1 MNTDIK
7 ALQLLERDLEAVAAR
22 ERDRLASLERAL
34 DGDGPG
40 APRHLPRR
48 GRGGSH
54 AWSGIA
60 AALVAVLVLAGGIG
74 FLSQGGGSGNDRT
87 IGTLPKELENR
98 GVADSQFQDVGEAV
112 AGSGG
117 GTASE
122 MPAPAG
128 LPQDQLT
135 QGSGGDETRA
145 SLEFGV
151 TAQDAGV
158 NNWQAAGPGVKS
170 GIGAIPAA
178 QGDLTKIIR
187 DGRIGIVIADGSFS
201 KGVSR
206 VTQIARSTGGF
217 VLESTSRDER
227 SGTLTLRIPAR
238 RFDDAM
244 LALRGL
250 ADELDG
256 EVEFQDISGQD
267 VTAEFIDLG
276 ARLEI
281 LQDRRDLLRDIQAD
295 ATSSSEILRLAA
307 LIDDVTLQIENI
319 QGRLNFLKD
328 QVAEATIK
336 VEVRERDVE
345 REDPSPDPENP
356 SLTDSFDLALQGFLR
371 IVGAIVIGLGYL
383 IPLAV
388 IALLVWGVLTLVRR
402 RDRGAS

>member
-1 MNTDIK
+1 MNTDIQ
-7 ALQLLERDLEAVAAR
+7 ALQLLERDLEAVAGR
-22 ERDRLASLERAL
+22 ERDRLAAVGS
-34 DGDGPG
+34 GGPG
-40 APRHLPRR
+40 APRRLPRR

-54 AWSGIA
+54 AWSRVA

-74 FLSQGGGSGNDRT
+74 FLSQGGSSNNSVTSASGGLADPVSRDDAAT
-87 IGTLPKELENR
+87 ATLAPADEVERPATDPGTGGFDTSDEERFGL
-98 GVADSQFQDVGEAV
+98 GFQDAV
-112 AGSGG
+112 PNAVDLAGAEDA
-117 GTASE
+117 ASS
-122 MPAPAG
+122 P
-128 LPQDQLT
+128 DR
-135 QGSGGDETRA
+135 S
-145 SLEFGV
+145 S
-151 TAQDAGV
+151 
-158 NNWQAAGPGVKS
+158 
-170 GIGAIPAA
+170 IGAVPAA

-217 VLESTSRDER
+217 VLESSSRDER
-227 SGTLTLRIPAR
+227 SGTLTLRIPAN

-250 ADELDG
+250 AEELQG
-256 EVEFQDISGQD
+256 EVEFQDITGQD

-319 QGRLNFLKD
+319 QGRLKFLRD
-328 QVAEATIK
+328 QVAEATIR
-336 VEVRERDVE
+336 VEVRERDVKP
-345 REDPSPDPENP
+345 EDPGPDTENP
-356 SLTDSFDLALQGFLR
+356 SLADSFELAVQGFLR
-371 IVGAIVIGLGYL
+371 ILGAIVIGLGYM

-388 IALLVWGVLTLVRR
+388 IALLVWGVVMLVRR
-402 RDRGAS
+402 RDRGAN

>member
-22 ERDRLASLERAL
+22 ERDRLASVERAL
-34 DGDGPG
+34 DGGGPG
-40 APRHLPRR
+40 APRRLPRR
-48 GRGGSH
+48 GRGSSH
-54 AWSGIA
+54 AWGGIA

-74 FLSQGGGSGNDRT
+74 FLSQGGSSNDSVTSASG
-87 IGTLPKELENR
+87 GL
-98 GVADSQFQDVGEAV
+98 ADSVSRDDAATATSIPGVGPDDLAAV
-112 AGSGG
+112 
-117 GTASE
+117 
-122 MPAPAG
+122 PAPAG
-128 LPQDQLT
+128 EVPKDT
-135 QGSGGDETRA
+135 GGGDETRA
-145 SLEFGV
+145 SLEFGNATLGQYSV
-151 TAQDAGV
+151 D
-158 NNWQAAGPGVKS
+158 NWQVANQGVKS
-170 GIGAIPAA
+170 GIGAVPTE

-217 VLESTSRDER
+217 VLESSSRDER
-227 SGTLTLRIPAR
+227 SGTLTLRIPAT

-250 ADELDG
+250 AEELQG
-256 EVEFQDISGQD
+256 EVEFQDITGQD

-319 QGRLNFLKD
+319 QGRLKFLRD
-328 QVAEATIK
+328 QVAEATIR
-336 VEVRERDVE
+336 VEVRERDVQP
-345 REDPSPDPENP
+345 EDPGPDTENP
-356 SLTDSFDLALQGFLR
+356 SLTDSFELAVQGFLR
-371 IVGAIVIGLGYL
+371 ILGAIVIGLGYL

-388 IALLVWGVLTLVRR
+388 IGLLVWGVVTLVRR
-402 RDRGAS
+402 RDRGAN

>member
-22 ERDRLASLERAL
+22 EHARIASLERAL

-40 APRHLPRR
+40 APRRLPRR

-74 FLSQGGGSGNDRT
+74 FLSQGGGSGNDAE
-87 IGTLPKELENR
+87 P
-98 GVADSQFQDVGEAV
+98 A
-112 AGSGG
+112 SGG
-117 GTASE
+117 SDSVSKGALQAT
-122 MPAPAG
+122 PAPAREESAA
-128 LPQDQLT
+128 D
-135 QGSGGDETRA
+135 
-145 SLEFGV
+145 
-151 TAQDAGV
+151 
-158 NNWQAAGPGVKS
+158 QAAAPGTGGFIESPNERLQAENDAAMSYLGQAGGGNAADPAPREGV
-170 GIGAIPAA
+170 GAIPAA

-187 DGRIGIVIADGSFS
+187 DGRIGIVLADGSFS

-267 VTAEFIDLG
+267 VTAEFIDLD

-356 SLTDSFDLALQGFLR
+356 SLTDSFELALQGFLR
-371 IVGAIVIGLGYL
+371 IIGAIVIGLGYL

>member
-7 ALQLLERDLEAVAAR
+7 ALQLLERDLEAVAVR
-22 ERDRLASLERAL
+22 ERDRLASVAS
-34 DGDGPG
+34 GGPG
-40 APRHLPRR
+40 APRRLPRR

-54 AWSGIA
+54 AWSGVA

-74 FLSQGGGSGNDRT
+74 FLSQRGSSSDSPASRALGGRMAGDER
-87 IGTLPKELENR
+87 
-98 GVADSQFQDVGEAV
+98 FQETGDAV
-112 AGSGG
+112 SGG
-117 GTASE
+117 NAGGAETEAPPATGTV
-122 MPAPAG
+122 P
-128 LPQDQLT
+128 
-135 QGSGGDETRA
+135 
-145 SLEFGV
+145 GV
-151 TAQDAGV
+151 TDAGAEFEALAP
-158 NNWQAAGPGVKS
+158 NTDQRLQIGYTDKAASDAVGSPRS
-170 GIGAIPAA
+170 GIGAVPPQ

-217 VLESTSRDER
+217 VLESSSRDER
-227 SGTLTLRIPAR
+227 SGTLTLRIPAK

-250 ADELDG
+250 AEELQG
-256 EVEFQDISGQD
+256 EVEFQDITGQD

-281 LQDRRDLLRDIQAD
+281 LQDRRELLRDIQAD

-319 QGRLNFLKD
+319 QGRLKFLRD
-328 QVAEATIK
+328 QVSEATIR
-336 VEVRERDVE
+336 VEVRERDVQP
-345 REDPSPDPENP
+345 EDPGPDTENP
-356 SLTDSFDLALQGFLR
+356 SLADSFELAVQGFLR

-402 RDRGAS
+402 RDREAN

>member
-1 MNTDIK
+1 MNTDIR
-7 ALQLLERDLEAVAAR
+7 ALQLLERDLEAVASR
-22 ERDRLASLERAL
+22 ERDRLASS
-34 DGDGPG
+34 GGGGPN
-40 APRHLPRR
+40 APRRLPRR

-54 AWSGIA
+54 SWSGVA

-74 FLSQGGGSGNDRT
+74 FLSQGGSSSDSEGAAGFSA
-87 IGTLPKELENR
+87 
-98 GVADSQFQDVGEAV
+98 ADEPAEA
-112 AGSGG
+112 AATG
-117 GTASE
+117 AP
-122 MPAPAG
+122 MPAAQPGLDPVRPDDAAAQVDPDSALVRDTAG
-128 LPQDQLT
+128 A
-135 QGSGGDETRA
+135 GGQVATD
-145 SLEFGV
+145 EFGI
-151 TAQDAGV
+151 DYSIGNAG
-158 NNWQAAGPGVKS
+158 QGARSGVRS
-170 GIGAIPAA
+170 GIGQVPAQ

-227 SGTLTLRIPAR
+227 SGTLTLRIPAKK
-238 RFDDAM
+238 FDDAM

-250 ADELDG
+250 ADELEG

-345 REDPSPDPENP
+345 REDPGPDPENP
-356 SLTDSFDLALQGFLR
+356 SLGDSVQLGVQGFLR

-388 IALLVWGVLTLVRR
+388 VALIVWGVIMLVRR